1 MDDLINVENGVAL
14 LNSDTAKMIAAFEKA
29 AKEIKAK
36 EDELK
41 KAILAEMEK
50 KGIVKIDNDLMTIT
64 YIAPTDRET
73 LNTKQLRAELPNIY
87 DTYTEIKPVKA
98 SIRLKVK

>member
-1 MDDLINVENGVAL
+1 MGDLIKVENGTAL
-14 LNSDTAKMIAAFEKA
+14 LNPDTAEMIAAFEKA

-41 KAILAEMEK
+41 KAILAEMEAK
-50 KGIVKIDNDLMTIT
+50 NIIKIDNELMTIS

-73 LNTKQLRAELPNIY
+73 LNTKQLRAELPDIY